1 MSSSTTKRIL
11 SDKDGGG
18 GVGLG
23 EDKSSAPHKRIFELF
38 LELNAAWA
46 SS

>member
-1 MSSSTTKRIL
+1 MSSPTTKTVF

-18 GVGLG
+18 GAGLG
-23 EDKSSAPHKRIFELF
+23 EDKSSAAHERKFELF

>member
-1 MSSSTTKRIL
+1 MSIPTTKTVFG
-11 SDKDGGG
+11 DKDGGG

-23 EDKSSAPHKRIFELF
+23 EDKSSAAHKRKFELF